1 MTNENDVNEIIQPTS
16 HDEIQHGFTNPEVV
30 NLISPATE
38 VPVSDHVTLSSG
50 MIELTP
56 VHSQPQDTHTFSPT
70 PVETPQPVA
79 ETPATAPEVSPTVTE
94 TRQSVEGIKPT
105 ETPSFHHEEDE
116 PTPFTITEDKDGIE
130 VIKDDSL
137 FYSEESQPEEEV
149 KPKEEKPEEEK
160 KPLTTTDVLYKVNEI
175 VRKANLSNGDGGEV
189 GFWSLTEASVG
200 KYVPT
205 SKPYK
210 FHTRRPVLHDIKKV
224 DIENP
229 EDVKKMQ
236 EAVAI
241 PTDSSEN
248 VLLFLTENPS
258 NLQKPNETEVEVGV
272 LSDGR
277 ELMGPDLQYSID
289 ALNEESTVLH
299 PVLEIPGTKQRTS
312 SKKASM
318 LRKEGKLSGVEA
330 RAAISDSFGIKN
342 HFIVVLPHSGIV
354 AIISAPNMTDLIDLQ
369 ESIDA
374 AKINIGRNYG
384 GSVYGETT
392 WYINNKLVDF
402 FISRIVKTNLKDSD
416 PENIRKLIT
425 HLDIQSIAYGL
436 GASIYPDGHIF
447 TRVGRVEGGR
457 TEIIAGKLRVNEM
470 EFYLESRFSI
480 RQKQFLISAETTK
493 SSNEEI
499 MAYRR
504 NWKNEDEV
512 QPREFK
518 IKDLEVT
525 IGGKKV
531 RRETWFVLENCSI
544 DDYVKDASFWDAYLK
559 DAMNEVLSMEQ
570 NENLRTRFMGRKIA
584 STSLRDYG
592 HFIRQIVLR
601 DHYVETGE
609 VKENII
615 DDREVI
621 YDTLDS
627 VVVDAKVVEEI
638 RKGVKQFINDS
649 LLVVYGVPTI
659 SQYEEEQLKEEVTN
673 SLLPVNMVTLFFT
686 MNDRTYRKLG
696 I

>member
-1 MTNENDVNEIIQPTS
+1 MTNEVNEIPQPS
-16 HDEIQHGFTNPEVV
+16 ISEDPQKDFTNPEMVD
-30 NLISPATE
+30 LI
-38 VPVSDHVTLSSG
+38 HSG
-50 MIELTP
+50 DVKPMGEETP
-56 VHSQPQDTHTFSPT
+56 PT
-70 PVETPQPVA
+70 PVEETVPSPAPDASTTEPEHQPEQPVTLPDNTQVENPQIPEHVEQPAPQPTG
-79 ETPATAPEVSPTVTE
+79 EQPYT
-94 TRQSVEGIKPT
+94 
-105 ETPSFHHEEDE
+105 HDEDE
-116 PTPFTITEDKDGIE
+116 PTPFTITEGDDGVE

-137 FYSEESQPEEEV
+137 FYTEDTPPEEDP
-149 KPKEEKPEEEK
+149 KPKEETPKEERK
-160 KPLTTTDVLYKVNEI
+160 TLTTIDVLDKVNEI
-175 VRKANLSNGDGGEV
+175 VRKTNLSNGDSPEV
-189 GFWSLTEASVG
+189 GYWTLTEASVG

-229 EDVKKMQ
+229 EDVEMMRD
-236 EAVAI
+236 AIAI

-248 VLLFLTENPS
+248 ILLYLTENPS
-258 NLQKPNETEVEVGV
+258 NLQKPKETEVEVGIM
-272 LSDGR
+272 SDGR

-289 ALNEESTVLH
+289 ALNEQSTEIH

-354 AIISAPNMTDLIDLQ
+354 AIISAPNMADLIDLQ

-416 PENIRKLIT
+416 PENIRQLIT
-425 HLDIQSIAYGL
+425 PLDIQSIAYGL

-447 TRVGRVEGGR
+447 TRMGRVEGGR

-504 NWKNEDEV
+504 NWKAENEV

-518 IKDLEVT
+518 IKDLEVS
-525 IGGKKV
+525 IGGKKI

-559 DAMNEVLSMEQ
+559 DAMNEVLAMEQ

-649 LLVVYGVPTI
+649 LMVIYGVPTI

-673 SLLPVNMVTLFFT
+673 ALLPINMVTLFFT

>member
-1 MTNENDVNEIIQPTS
+1 MTNEVNEIHQPPVLEEVQK
-16 HDEIQHGFTNPEVV
+16 DFTNPEMVD
-30 NLISPATE
+30 LIHSGDLKTMGEKAPLTTPSTLVIKHVH
-38 VPVSDHVTLSSG
+38 VPVQSVT
-50 MIELTP
+50 
-56 VHSQPQDTHTFSPT
+56 SPDNT
-70 PVETPQPVA
+70 PVENPQ
-79 ETPATAPEVSPTVTE
+79 TVGRDE
-94 TRQSVEGIKPT
+94 SSVMQSVDEHPYTHG
-105 ETPSFHHEEDE
+105 EEE
-116 PTPFTITEDKDGIE
+116 PTPFTITEDKDGVE
-130 VIKDDSL
+130 VIRDDSL
-137 FYSEESQPEEEV
+137 FYSEDTSPDEEKSAEE
-149 KPKEEKPEEEK
+149 KPKEKGAQEEK
-160 KPLTTTDVLYKVNEI
+160 KPLTTADVLGKVNEI
-175 VRKANLSNGDGGEV
+175 VRKTNLLNGEAPEV
-189 GFWSLTEASVG
+189 GYWTLTDTNVG
-200 KYVPT
+200 KYAPT

-210 FHTRRPVLHDIKKV
+210 FHTRRPVLHDIKKL

-229 EDVKKMQ
+229 DDIELMRD
-236 EAVAI
+236 AVAI
-241 PTDSSEN
+241 PTDSNEN
-248 VLLFLTENPS
+248 VLLYLTENPS
-258 NLQKPNETEVEVGV
+258 NLQKPKETEVEVGI

-277 ELMGPDLQYSID
+277 DLMGPDLQYSSE
-289 ALNEESTVLH
+289 ALNEESTELH

-354 AIISAPNMTDLIDLQ
+354 AIISAPNMSDLIDLQ
-369 ESIDA
+369 ESIDS

-425 HLDIQSIAYGL
+425 PLDIQSIAYGL
-436 GASIYPDGHIF
+436 GASIYPDGHLF
-447 TRVGRVEGGR
+447 TRVGRLDGGR

-504 NWKNEDEV
+504 NWKSEDEV

-518 IKDLEVT
+518 IKDLEVS
-525 IGGKKV
+525 IGGKKI

-559 DAMNEVLSMEQ
+559 DAMNEVLAMEQ
-570 NENLRTRFMGRKIA
+570 NENLRNRFMGRKIA

-601 DHYVETGE
+601 DHYVDTGE

-627 VVVDAKVVEEI
+627 VVVDAKVVDEI

-649 LLVVYGVPTI
+649 LMVIYGVPTI
-659 SQYEEEQLKEEVTN
+659 STYEEEQLKEEVTN
-673 SLLPVNMVTLFFT
+673 SLLPINMVTLFFT

>member
-1 MTNENDVNEIIQPTS
+1 MTNEVNEILQPHVSETAQE
-16 HDEIQHGFTNPEVV
+16 DPQKDFTNPEMVDLIHSGDLKPTGIE
-30 NLISPATE
+30 NLTVTPIDETTSSQTLTVETTPTASEQPAT
-38 VPVSDHVTLSSG
+38 S
-50 MIELTP
+50 
-56 VHSQPQDTHTFSPT
+56 
-70 PVETPQPVA
+70 
-79 ETPATAPEVSPTVTE
+79 
-94 TRQSVEGIKPT
+94 PT
-105 ETPSFHHEEDE
+105 ETPVEAPQTTERGETPAYQPVDELPYTHDEDE
-116 PTPFTITEDKDGIE
+116 PTPFTITEGKDGVE

-137 FYSEESQPEEEV
+137 FYSEETAPEEEP
-149 KPKEEKPEEEK
+149 KPKEEELPKEEK
-160 KPLTTTDVLYKVNEI
+160 KALTTIDVLDKVNEI
-175 VRKANLSNGDGGEV
+175 VRKTNLSNGDAPEV
-189 GFWSLTEASVG
+189 GYWTLTEASVG

-210 FHTRRPVLHDIKKV
+210 LHVRRPVLHDIKKL
-224 DIENP
+224 DIEKP
-229 EDVKKMQ
+229 EDVDLMRD
-236 EAVAI
+236 AVAI
-241 PTDSSEN
+241 PTDSPEN
-248 VLLFLTENPS
+248 FLLYLTENPS
-258 NLQKPNETEVEVGV
+258 NLQKPKETEVEVGIM
-272 LSDGR
+272 SDGR
-277 ELMGPDLQYSID
+277 ELMGPDLQYATG
-289 ALNEESTVLH
+289 ALNEESTEIH

-369 ESIDA
+369 ESIDS

-416 PENIRKLIT
+416 PENIRQLIT
-425 HLDIQSIAYGL
+425 PLDIQSIAYGL
-436 GASIYPDGHIF
+436 GASIYPDGHLF

-504 NWKNEDEV
+504 NWKAEDEV
-512 QPREFK
+512 QPHEFK

-525 IGGKKV
+525 IGGKKI

-649 LLVVYGVPTI
+649 LMVIYGVPTI

-673 SLLPVNMVTLFFT
+673 ALLPINMVTLFFT